1 MTHIDYEYS
10 DDPAALEDYSGGC
23 LPFAALPPLAVIV
36 TGVIMYF
43 LLTSFEIF
51 SLDAAAQENISIQE
65 LNDEQGAPVSIG
77 NTQSSKQIAAL
88 FTPEVQRW
96 EAEIVEW
103 SHEWGL
109 DPNLVATV
117 MQIES
122 CGDPRAVSGAGA
134 MGLFQVM
141 PLHFQGGEDP
151 YKPGTNAYRGLSYL
165 RNALDAR
172 GGDIKLAFAGYN
184 GGITGAKRPESAWPA
199 ETIRYVYW
207 GTGIYSDAKGG
218 RSQSERLNEW
228 LGRGGASLCVQA
240 AGR

>member
-1 MTHIDYEYS
+1 MTHFDYEYY
-10 DDPAALEDYSGGC
+10 DEPAALDDYSGGC

-43 LLTSFEIF
+43 FLTSFEFF
-51 SLDAAAQENISIQE
+51 SLEAAVQENISIQE

-103 SHEWGL
+103 SNEWGL

-141 PLHFQGGEDP
+141 PFHFDGIEDP
-151 YKPGTNAYRGLSYL
+151 YRPGTNAYRGLAYL
-165 RNALDAR
+165 RSALDAR
-172 GGDIKLAFAGYN
+172 GGDVRLAFAGYN

-207 GTGIYSDAKGG
+207 GTGIYADAKSGH
-218 RSQSERLNEW
+218 SQSERLNEW
-228 LGRGGASLCVQA
+228 LGRGGASLCTQA
-240 AGR
+240 ASR